1 MKQTV
6 LTKSAVLAGSALFAG
21 FALAG
26 DPAPKAAIAAAPSSD
41 LDVSFGVGYTNEY
54 VFRGGNR
61 GDDLFEASI
70 GVSGSGSALGL
81 EDLNLSAGLQLLTWG
96 GTRDLTQRQT
106 SHGLTPKEMRINM
119 EASKCLGSFAV
130 AVGVTNYSYFGS
142 SNVADNLEPYVA
154 LSTEMAGLNVGIS
167 VHDTEDAADPYI
179 AITAGRSVDL
189 GGLGLSVEGVIG
201 TVNEF
206 DDTFY
211 GVSVGLPISAS
222 DSITVTP
229 HVSAIFGDTASDDD
243 EFTAGVN
250 LGFGF

>member
-1 MKQTV
+1 MKRYA
-6 LTKSAVLAGSALFAG
+6 LIKSAVLAGSALFAG
-21 FALAG
+21 FASAG
-26 DPAPKAAIAAAPSSD
+26 DDPAPAAPSSD

-54 VFRGGNR
+54 VFRGANR

-96 GTRDLTQRQT
+96 STGRDTR
-106 SHGLTPKEMRINM
+106 HGPTPKEMRINM

-130 AVGVTNYSYFGS
+130 AVGVTNYSFFGS
-142 SNVADNLEPYVA
+142 SAVADNLEPYVA

-211 GVSVGLPISAS
+211 GVSVGLPIAAS

-229 HVSAIFGDTASDDD
+229 HVSAIFGDTVSDDD

-250 LGFGF
+250 LSFGF